1 MYYKEYLHIQWQDT
15 KKSSIGDALLSVE
28 IAMRDF
34 QISESEVNYVDI
46 IQCVYNCM
54 EDCSPAAEEI
64 ISSLIDLKNAAKY
77 EWDKIIGSIGNYG
90 ILLNDLEKLILISTL
105 YYTDQELS
113 AKYLL

>member
-1 MYYKEYLHIQWQDT
+1 M
-15 KKSSIGDALLSVE
+15 SVE